1 VSTPDAASVERV
13 EVRYVAAAVVVV
25 ASFFFLQLLGGW
37 IREVVS
43 DEPSHLELVQTCLTE
58 RKVAFEPP
66 SGDVVALSAE
76 RGALRASVE
85 GNAVT
90 IALGGS
96 ERDARRVYE
105 SYVSV
110 AEPDLG
116 ARLERSR
123 KVVFLWD
130 APPSS
135 AQRDFVLLCTR
146 DAQE

>member
-1 VSTPDAASVERV
+1 
-13 EVRYVAAAVVVV
+13 
-25 ASFFFLQLLGGW
+25 
-37 IREVVS
+37 
-43 DEPSHLELVQTCLTE
+43 
-58 RKVAFEPP
+58 
-66 SGDVVALSAE
+66 
-76 RGALRASVE
+76 VE